1 MANVDDDLNS
11 IERDIRTLKIE
22 FEQYFG
28 GGRSRPPTDTQ
39 WRVEVMLKR
48 YSDRAAEFSSGQR
61 FRYSN
66 LAQTYAKYQDM
77 WRKKL
82 AQRETGSSQHH
93 YGAAAKAIQ
102 EERARK
108 SAVLKSTATMAAPA
122 ETATEHAVALSHA
135 AAEAATRA
143 AEGKHSSSTF
153 AMAFSDPELETEKVE
168 TLYHRLVQARTD
180 TGEKSGVPSLKDF
193 EKFVQKKTKD
203 LKDKGGREIEY
214 TVSIENGHV
223 KLKARVSA

>member
-1 MANVDDDLNS
+1 MATIDEDLSS

-22 FEQYFG
+22 YEQYFG

-39 WRVEVMLKR
+39 WRLEVMLKK

-66 LAQTYAKYQDM
+66 LSQTYAKYHDM

-82 AQRETGSSQHH
+82 IQREAGTTQHH
-93 YGAAAKAIQ
+93 YGAAAKAI
-102 EERARK
+102 EAERARK
-108 SAVLKSTATMAAPA
+108 AATEKPPETQT
-122 ETATEHAVALSHA
+122 ETAAKHAVSLAHA
-135 AAEAATRA
+135 SAEVAARA
-143 AEGKHSSSTF
+143 ADEKHLHSPF
-153 AMAFSDPELETEKVE
+153 AMALSDPERETEKVE
-168 TLYHRLVQARTD
+168 TLYHRLVQARTE

-193 EKFVQKKTKD
+193 ERFVLKKTQD
-203 LKDKGGREIEY
+203 LKEKGGREIEY

-223 KLKARVSA
+223 KLKARVSC

>member
-1 MANVDDDLNS
+1 MATIDEDLSS

-22 FEQYFG
+22 YEQYFG

-39 WRVEVMLKR
+39 WRLEVMLKK

-66 LAQTYAKYQDM
+66 LSQTYAKYHDM

-82 AQRETGSSQHH
+82 IQREAGTTQHH
-93 YGAAAKAIQ
+93 YGAAAKAI
-102 EERARK
+102 EAERARK
-108 SAVLKSTATMAAPA
+108 AATEKPPETQT
-122 ETATEHAVALSHA
+122 ETAAEHAVSLAHA
-135 AAEAATRA
+135 SAEVAARA
-143 AEGKHSSSTF
+143 ADEKHLHSPF
-153 AMAFSDPELETEKVE
+153 AMALSDPERETEKVE
-168 TLYHRLVQARTD
+168 TLYHRLVQARTE

-193 EKFVQKKTKD
+193 ERFVQKKTQD
-203 LKDKGGREIEY
+203 LKEKGGREIEY

-223 KLKARVSA
+223 KLKARVSC